1 LKAQSEKRWLV
12 RHFLKHY
19 HYPKEQS
26 SAMAAINATLDVSQP
41 EDDDSDDIAAATKDA
56 FNNWKVLYNT
66 SLVMTYGE
74 SNVARGWLYN
84 AILTAYFLVSFA
96 CLAWKIYSIPSDW
109 TVSGQALR
117 HVLGAV
123 SGPAPVVASMLI

>member
-1 LKAQSEKRWLV
+1 
-12 RHFLKHY
+12 
-19 HYPKEQS
+19 
-26 SAMAAINATLDVSQP
+26 MAAINATLDVSQP